1 MHSPLIMRL
10 NRIKILLHEKGKTSK
25 DLAKDLGKAQSTV
38 SRWCTNDAQPSLEM
52 LYEISVY
59 LKVDIREL
67 LVSTAG

>member
-1 MHSPLIMRL
+1 MRL

-52 LYEISVY
+52 LYQISVY
-59 LKVDIREL
+59 LEVDIREL
-67 LVSTAG
+67 LVSTAS

>member
-1 MHSPLIMRL
+1 MRL

-67 LVSTAG
+67 LVSTKE